1 MTSVYNLPNYK
12 NKYFKHKD
20 LDKIYGQPNL
30 VSICKLFR
38 QGKSNAQCVPSTL
51 EGGQTGY
58 LALYIDAA
66 KFNAIPGTSPFY
78 DQSTQESLHL

>member
-1 MTSVYNLPNYK
+1 MTSVYNLPDYK
-12 NKYFKHKD
+12 NKYFEHKD

-38 QGKSNAQCVPSTL
+38 QGKRNAQCVPSTL
-51 EGGQTGY
+51 GGGQTGY

-66 KFNAIPGTSPFY
+66 KLNVIPGTSPFY